1 MKTTVATIVL
11 SALSIGIG
19 SANAKIQNYSAEF
32 ALQTTDS
39 YVQISKSTDY
49 KTLFKSGAEN
59 FSGFTLTGTARC
71 YPEGLRI
78 GNMQQSGCLQF
89 KLSDGCHGVPVKIE
103 ATIKNDHRSVL
114 NNLLTVSID
123 GVPVNL
129 STTSDDFVKYEIDC
143 RGDAFWDCLEIKM
156 EKGSAALY
164 DFVYVKDVTVYYD
177 NWGQILVST
186 PDGRDIE
193 PDSHYNIYSGTEILP
208 VVARKAASM
217 KYAVYDSQ
225 DNIVDSREITGDEFT
240 LTTPED
246 TGIYFVEISAEHGDE
261 TRTHNFALNVSGNEF
276 DDAPREVVTFGQP
289 DEENGGLKAK
299 DWAVYTDSTYDEN
312 TKEYTADF
320 TWEADSGLGFIVK
333 SISNNPGSLFHKP
346 YEYKSELK
354 SGLVFTEAL
363 SDKPNRL
370 EVYAPENR
378 KFNAIVAYVWIE
390 AGNWLVPTIDGE
402 ELEMEVIPT
411 STQGKERV
419 RANISE
425 SYVKCTKRYKVPQS
439 SYIIR
444 GNDSS
449 VIELHHSNFYINK
462 VEMYLDN
469 VPTGIEEVQT
479 AGPAAEP
486 VYYNLQGMRVAHPG
500 HGLYIRVADGRSEKI
515 LIN

>member
-1 MKTTVATIVL
+1 MKTTVVTIVL
-11 SALSIGIG
+11 SALFLGIG
-19 SANAKIQNYSAEF
+19 SANAEIQSYSAEF

-39 YVQISKSTDY
+39 YVQISNSTDY
-49 KTLFKSGAEN
+49 KTLFKSGADN
-59 FSGFTLTGTARC
+59 FTGMTWTGTARC

-193 PDSHYNIYSGTEILP
+193 PNSHYNIYSGAEQLN
-208 VVARKAASM
+208 VVARKADSM
-217 KYAVYDSQ
+217 KYTIYDIQ
-225 DNIVDSREITGDEFT
+225 DNIIDSGDIEGDEFT

-276 DDAPREVVTFGQP
+276 GDAPREVVTFGQP

-419 RANISE
+419 KANISE

-444 GNDSS
+444 GYDTDTQ
-449 VIELHHSNFYINK
+449 LHHSNFYINK
-462 VEMYLDN
+462 VEMYFDN
-469 VPTGIEEVQT
+469 VPTRVEEVQT
-479 AGPAAEP
+479 VRPTAEP
-486 VYYNLQGMRVAHPG
+486 VYYNLQGMRVANPI

>member
-19 SANAKIQNYSAEF
+19 SANAEIQSYSAEF
-32 ALQTTDS
+32 TQQEGS
-39 YVQISKSTDY
+39 NYVQISNNTDY
-49 KTLFKSGAEN
+49 TTLFKSGAES
-59 FSGFTLTGTARC
+59 FSGMKLVSGSARSKAN
-71 YPEGLRI
+71 GLQL
-78 GNMQQSGCLQF
+78 GNKNNGGCLQF
-89 KLSDGCHGVPVKIE
+89 QLVESCQGVPVRIE
-103 ATIKNDHRSVL
+103 ASIKTDHTDIL
-114 NNLLTVSID
+114 NNRVSVSID

-129 STTSDDFVKYEIDC
+129 STTSDEFVKYDIGL
-143 RGDAFWDCLEIKM
+143 RGDTFWNCLELKM
-156 EKGSAALY
+156 ENSAGLN

-177 NWGQILVST
+177 KWGQILVST

-225 DNIVDSREITGDEFT
+225 DKIVDSGEITGDEFY
-240 LTTPED
+240 LITPENA
-246 TGIYFVEISAEHGDE
+246 GIYFVEISAEHDGE
-261 TRTHNFALNVSGNEF
+261 TRTHNFALNISGNEF
-276 DDAPREVVTFGQP
+276 GDAPHEVVTFGEP
-289 DEENGGLKAK
+289 DEEKGGLKAK
-299 DWAVYTDSTYDEN
+299 AWAVYTDSTYDEN

-320 TWEADSGLGFIVK
+320 TWKADSGLGFNVK
-333 SISNNPGSLFHKP
+333 SISDNPGSDFHRP
-346 YEYKSELK
+346 YEYVSELQ
-354 SGLVFTEAL
+354 SGLKFTEAF
-363 SDKPNRL
+363 SHKPNRL

-378 KFNAIVAYVWIE
+378 KFDAVVMYVWLNE
-390 AGNWLVPTIDGE
+390 EKWLVPTIDDE
-402 ELEMEVIPT
+402 QLEIEVIPT
-411 STQGKERV
+411 SAQTRERV
-419 RANISE
+419 KANISK
-425 SYVKCTKRYKVPQS
+425 SYVKCTKRYTVPHS
-439 SYIIR
+439 SYILR
-444 GNDSS
+444 GYDTDTQ
-449 VIELHHSNFYINK
+449 LHHSFFYINK

>member
-11 SALSIGIG
+11 SALFLGIG
-19 SANAKIQNYSAEF
+19 SANAEIQNYSAEF

-39 YVQISKSTDY
+39 YVQISNSTDY

-177 NWGQILVST
+177 KWGQILVST

-193 PDSHYNIYSGTEILP
+193 PDSHYNIYSGTEKLS
-208 VVARKAASM
+208 VVARKADSM
-217 KYAVYDSQ
+217 KYTIYDSQ
-225 DNIVDSREITGDEFT
+225 DNIVVTEDIAGDEFT
-240 LTTPED
+240 LTTPEA

-276 DDAPREVVTFGQP
+276 GNAPYEVVTFSQP

-320 TWEADSGLGFIVK
+320 TWKADSGLGFNVK
-333 SISNNPGSLFHKP
+333 SISDNPDSDFHRP
-346 YEYKSELK
+346 YEYESELK
-354 SGLVFTEAL
+354 SGLKFTEAF
-363 SDKPNRL
+363 SHKPNRL

-378 KFNAIVAYVWIE
+378 KFDAVVLYIWLE
-390 AGNWLVPTIDGE
+390 EEKWLVPTIDDE

-411 STQGKERV
+411 STQVKER
-419 RANISE
+419 AKASISK
-425 SYVKCTKRYKVPQS
+425 SYVKCTKRYAVPQS

-444 GNDSS
+444 GYDTDTQ
-449 VIELHHSNFYINK
+449 LHHQIFYINK

-469 VPTGIEEVQT
+469 IPTGVEDIQT
-479 AGPAAEP
+479 VRLTAEP
-486 VYYNLQGMRVAHPG
+486 VYYNLQGMRVANPR